1 MSKHECIQDTASPS
15 GEAPIPLASE
25 PSVTPKM
32 ALACV
37 DAANTDTAKTDTAKT
52 DTAKTDTTQA
62 DTAKTDTA
70 KTEAIGASLPEVAP
84 AEAATR
90 TVGHKIGLA
99 GVDAPGIAPDMPDLD
114 EPPSF
119 CKGAAERDH
128 ALQDSA
134 DAAPHVSRFTLL
146 AAALALAAALGAMI
160 GALAAY
166 GLARP
171 ANIAVAAGRTGLEE
185 VQALKEN
192 VVQARVELAALKLSI
207 DSANRNAAAQL
218 TRISERIDR
227 AERTQAEPTA
237 KLAKAVD
244 ALERLSRGEA
254 APKDVTGSVAPS
266 PAAVNQATKSGAI
279 DGWVVRDVHR
289 GTALIEGRMGLIEVD
304 QGDVVPGLGRV
315 DAIRRQDGRWV
326 VVTSKGLIM
335 PPR

>member
-32 ALACV
+32 ALAGV
-37 DAANTDTAKTDTAKT
+37 DAAKTDTAKT
-52 DTAKTDTTQA
+52 DTAE
-62 DTAKTDTA
+62 TDTA
-70 KTEAIGASLPEVAP
+70 KTEAIGASLPEAAP
-84 AEAATR
+84 AETATR
-90 TVGHKIGLA
+90 TVGHKIDVA

-114 EPPSF
+114 ELNPSF

-128 ALQDSA
+128 ALQNSA
-134 DAAPHVSRFTLL
+134 DEAAHVSRFTLL

-171 ANIAVAAGRTGLEE
+171 ANTAVAAGRPGVED

-227 AERTQAEPTA
+227 AERTQAEPAA

-254 APKDVTGSVAPS
+254 APKDVTGSVLPP

>member
-25 PSVTPKM
+25 PSATPKM
-32 ALACV
+32 ALAGV
-37 DAANTDTAKTDTAKT
+37 DAAKTETAKI
-52 DTAKTDTTQA
+52 
-62 DTAKTDTA
+62 
-70 KTEAIGASLPEVAP
+70 EAIGASLPEAAP
-84 AEAATR
+84 AETAAR
-90 TVGHKIGLA
+90 TVGHKIDLA
-99 GVDAPGIAPDMPDLD
+99 GVDAPGIAPDMPDPD
-114 EPPSF
+114 DNPSF
-119 CKGAAERDH
+119 CKGVAERDH

-134 DAAPHVSRFTLL
+134 DKTAHASRFTLL

-171 ANIAVAAGRTGLEE
+171 ANTAIAAGRTGLED

-227 AERTQAEPTA
+227 AERMQAEPAA

-254 APKDVTGSVAPS
+254 TPKDVTGSVLPP

>member
-1 MSKHECIQDTASPS
+1 MSKHEFIQDTPSPS
-15 GEAPIPLASE
+15 GEAQIPLASE
-25 PSVTPKM
+25 PSATPKM
-32 ALACV
+32 ALAGV
-37 DAANTDTAKTDTAKT
+37 DAAKA
-52 DTAKTDTTQA
+52 
-62 DTAKTDTA
+62 DTA
-70 KTEAIGASLPEVAP
+70 KTEAVSAPEPEAAS
-84 AEAATR
+84 AETATR
-90 TVGHKIGLA
+90 TVGHKIDLA
-99 GVDAPGIAPDMPDLD
+99 GVDAPGIAPMPDMD
-114 EPPSF
+114 ELKPSF
-119 CKGAAERDH
+119 YKEAAERDD

-134 DAAPHVSRFTLL
+134 DETPHVSRFTLL

-171 ANIAVAAGRTGLEE
+171 ANTAVAAGRTGLEE

-192 VVQARVELAALKLSI
+192 VVQTRVELAALKLSI
-207 DSANRNAAAQL
+207 DSANRNAAAQF

-227 AERTQAEPTA
+227 VERAQAEPAA

-254 APKDVTGSVAPS
+254 APKDVTGSVLPP
-266 PAAVNQATKSGAI
+266 PAAVNQATKPGAI

>member
-25 PSVTPKM
+25 PSATPKM
-32 ALACV
+32 ALAGV
-37 DAANTDTAKTDTAKT
+37 DAAKT
-52 DTAKTDTTQA
+52 

-70 KTEAIGASLPEVAP
+70 KTEAIGASLPEAAP
-84 AEAATR
+84 AETATR
-90 TVGHKIGLA
+90 TVGHKIDLA

-114 EPPSF
+114 KLNPSF
-119 CKGAAERDH
+119 CKEAAERDH

-134 DAAPHVSRFTLL
+134 DQAPHVSRFTLL

-171 ANIAVAAGRTGLEE
+171 ANTAVAAGRTGLED

-227 AERTQAEPTA
+227 AERTQAEPAA

-254 APKDVTGSVAPS
+254 APKDVTGSVSPP

>member
-1 MSKHECIQDTASPS
+1 MSKHEFIPDAPSPS
-15 GEAPIPLASE
+15 GEAAIPLTSE
-25 PSVTPKM
+25 LSATPKM
-32 ALACV
+32 ALAGA
-37 DAANTDTAKTDTAKT
+37 DTAKTDTAKTDTAKT
-52 DTAKTDTTQA
+52 DTAKTDT
-62 DTAKTDTA
+62 AKA
-70 KTEAIGASLPEVAP
+70 EAVSASLPEAAP
-84 AEAATR
+84 AETATR
-90 TVGHKIGLA
+90 TVGQKIDLA
-99 GVDAPGIAPDMPDLD
+99 GVDAPGIAPDMPDT
-114 EPPSF
+114 EEVKPAF
-119 CKGAAERDH
+119 CKEAAERDD
-128 ALQDSA
+128 ALPDSA
-134 DAAPHVSRFTLL
+134 DEPPHISRFTLL

-171 ANIAVAAGRTGLEE
+171 ANIAVAAGRPGLEE

-192 VVQARVELAALKLSI
+192 VVQVRVELAALKLSI

-227 AERTQAEPTA
+227 VERVQAEPAA

-254 APKDVTGSVAPS
+254 APKDVTGSVLPP
-266 PAAVNQATKSGAI
+266 PAAVNQATKPGAI

>member
-1 MSKHECIQDTASPS
+1 MSKHEFIQDTPSPS
-15 GEAPIPLASE
+15 GEAQIPLASE
-25 PSVTPKM
+25 PSATPKM
-32 ALACV
+32 ALAGV
-37 DAANTDTAKTDTAKT
+37 DAAKA
-52 DTAKTDTTQA
+52 
-62 DTAKTDTA
+62 DTA
-70 KTEAIGASLPEVAP
+70 KTEAVSAPEPEAAS
-84 AEAATR
+84 AETATR
-90 TVGHKIGLA
+90 TVGHKIDLA
-99 GVDAPGIAPDMPDLD
+99 GVDAPGIAPDMPDMD
-114 EPPSF
+114 ELKASF
-119 CKGAAERDH
+119 YKEAAERDD

-134 DAAPHVSRFTLL
+134 DETPHVSRFTLL

-171 ANIAVAAGRTGLEE
+171 ANTAVATGRTGLEE

-192 VVQARVELAALKLSI
+192 VVQTRVELAALKLSI
-207 DSANRNAAAQL
+207 DSANRNAAAQF

-227 AERTQAEPTA
+227 VERAQAEPAA

-254 APKDVTGSVAPS
+254 APKDVTGSVLPP
-266 PAAVNQATKSGAI
+266 PAAVNQATKPGAI